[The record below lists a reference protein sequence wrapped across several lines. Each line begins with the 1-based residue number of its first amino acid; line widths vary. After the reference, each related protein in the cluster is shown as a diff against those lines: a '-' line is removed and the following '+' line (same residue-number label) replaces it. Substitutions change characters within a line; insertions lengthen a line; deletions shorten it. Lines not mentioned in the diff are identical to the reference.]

1 MSTTTNWPTP
11 EQRAAMRLR
20 LAELEREHHKI
31 KADIKAQLAR
41 EAAQEPIRLPDPP
54 IVRARM
60 CAGQET
66 LHITAARGDIV
77 TFDLGPAP
85 TRLDKAKHAV
95 NVGSELALQ
104 IFAIVMLIVGGLL
117 VFAEPFLRAIGR

>member
-54 IVRARM
+54 IVRARNAITRKPLPRTLIDLTWWGALI
-60 CAGQET
+60 AGSGW
-66 LHITAARGDIV
+66 AA
-77 TFDLGPAP
+77 
-85 TRLDKAKHAV
+85 HAT
-95 NVGSELALQ
+95 
-104 IFAIVMLIVGGLL
+104 GLL
-117 VFAEPFLRAIGR
+117 P